1 MNNNRVIKEWTAKAP
16 SWSQIVE
23 HYRARPGRVEWLSK
37 RLPVMRGEVEDTP
50 EPNVVLMNEQEAA
63 E

>member
-1 MNNNRVIKEWTAKAP
+1 MNDKRVIKEWTSKAP

-23 HYRARPGRVEWLSK
+23 HYRSRPGRVGWLSN
-37 RLPVMRGEVEDTP
+37 RLPVMRGEVEDSP
-50 EPNVVLMNEQEAA
+50 EPDVVIHREAA

>member
-1 MNNNRVIKEWTAKAP
+1 MNEKRIIKEPTSKAP
-16 SWSQIVE
+16 SWGQIVE
-23 HYRARPGRVEWLSK
+23 HYQARPGLVEWLSN

-50 EPNVVLMNEQEAA
+50 VPEIIIHREAA

>member
-1 MNNNRVIKEWTAKAP
+1 MNEKRVIKEWTEKAP

-23 HYRARPGRVEWLSK
+23 HYQARPGLVEWLSN
-37 RLPVMRGEVEDTP
+37 RLPVMRGETEDSPAP
-50 EPNVVLMNEQEAA
+50 EIIIHREAA